1 MKGKKMN
8 RTKIK
13 ATKSAK
19 QGIQLIHWSTITGT
33 EAACSAQADAWVTV
47 PDTDTY
53 EFEGV
58 EYTSPNFVT
67 CKKCSR
73 KYGA

>member
-1 MKGKKMN
+1 MN
-8 RTKIK
+8 RIKIK

-33 EAACSAQADAWVTV
+33 AAACGAQADTWIAV
-47 PDTDTY
+47 PNTDSY

-58 EYTSPNFVT
+58 TYTTPNNVT
-67 CKKCSR
+67 CSKCSR
-73 KYGA
+73 KYGN